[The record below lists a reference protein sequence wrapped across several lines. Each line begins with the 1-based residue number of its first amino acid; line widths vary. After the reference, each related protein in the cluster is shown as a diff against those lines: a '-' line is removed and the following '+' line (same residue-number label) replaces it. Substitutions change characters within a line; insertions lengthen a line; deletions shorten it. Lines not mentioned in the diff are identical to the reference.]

1 MGAHD
6 SAENVPSIAD
16 YLSAGE
22 LLPLVMLL
30 TFDESAA
37 FSIPEAGNVLIARIG
52 RTSIKAKYG
61 MVDGPDTIALHVHD
75 STEGAQECH
84 RLSVDQ
90 LAVLATMAGV
100 ELQPI

>member
-37 FSIPEAGNVLIARIG
+37 FSTEACNVLIARIG
-52 RTSIKAKYG
+52 RTSIKATYSAPSG
-61 MVDGPDTIALHVHD
+61 DPDAVALHVHE
-75 STEGAQECH
+75 SIEGAQECH
-84 RLSVDQ
+84 RLSIDQ
-90 LAVLATMAGV
+90 LMETVAAYGYSAA
-100 ELQPI
+100 PI